1 MVESLRKEPIPGG
14 WLVAMPH
21 GLGRP
26 NSGDSI
32 MNEEQQ
38 IRDILKGIQAAF
50 EKLDI
55 SAWFQY
61 FHKPCLIVLPDVVL
75 SPASE
80 TEAEALAKTEAERL
94 RSKGYAKSVMEKFS
108 IKFLT
113 ETTALVG
120 TAWSRFDN
128 QDNLIEDLSVTYI
141 FFKSNDTWYVSMLT
155 THPVSTAVEI

>member
-1 MVESLRKEPIPGG
+1 MVESLRKEPIPGR
-14 WLVAMPH
+14 WLVAMSH
-21 GLGRP
+21 GLGRS

-32 MNEEQQ
+32 MNEEQK

-61 FHKPCLIVLPDVVL
+61 FHKPCLIVSPDVV
-75 SPASE
+75 ASE
-80 TEAEALAKTEAERL
+80 AEVEALAKTEAERL

-128 QDNLIEDLSVTYI
+128 QDNLIEDLSATYI
-141 FFKSNDTWYVSMLT
+141 FFKSNDTWYVSVLT
-155 THPVSTAVEI
+155 IHPVSTAVEI